1 MEADD
6 GTTDAVT
13 RTVYVLNGP
22 NLNLL
27 GRRDPETY
35 GTATL
40 ADVEKLCADEAG
52 RLGLGLVFR
61 QSNHEGVLI
70 DWIHEAFEAGAAVVG
85 NFGAYTHT
93 SIAIMD
99 ALAVITAP
107 VIEVHISDIHAR
119 EEFRHRSYVALVAT
133 EAIIGQGVAGYPA
146 ALRRVARLLEP

>member
-1 MEADD
+1 
-6 GTTDAVT
+6 VT
-13 RTVYVLNGP
+13 RSVHVLNGP

-27 GRRDPETY
+27 GRRDPAVY

-40 ADVEKLCADEAG
+40 ADVERLCADAAG
-52 RLGLGLVFR
+52 EVGLGLVFR

-99 ALAVITAP
+99 ALAVVEAP
-107 VIEVHISDIHAR
+107 VVEVHISDIHAR
-119 EEFRHRSYVALVAT
+119 EEFRHRSYVGLVADD
-133 EAIIGQGVAGYPA
+133 AVIGRGVAGYA
-146 ALRRVARLLEP
+146 DAVRRVAELWT